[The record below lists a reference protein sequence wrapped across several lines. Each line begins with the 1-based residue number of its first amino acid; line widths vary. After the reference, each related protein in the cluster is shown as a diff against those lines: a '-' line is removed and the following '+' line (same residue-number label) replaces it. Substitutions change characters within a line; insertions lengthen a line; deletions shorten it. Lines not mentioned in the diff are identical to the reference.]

1 MRVLLRQGGR
11 ILAGEDAQTEI
22 PISDASAPPSLPDL
36 DSAAKYA
43 PTPCGSSSR
52 RTARTRVRLPLPMQ
66 RRRLHPCPITFDGKG
81 SLPGEKKSSRDGR
94 PPPGLRVFRADR
106 FSAPVR
112 LKSILAP
119 AFRNDGLLSALRDKP
134 LDAGPCGWTRRE
146 SYGPPDD
153 KLFQQYPREAPYPIR
168 PCGPDWSAKH
178 RPPFPR
184 FASPPSEC
192 RAGPESLLCTFRSE
206 PIFAFANLGL

>member
-1 MRVLLRQGGR
+1 MNSRSETTGPHPGFLPFARPLRQGGR

-66 RRRLHPCPITFDGKG
+66 RRRLHPYPITFDGKG

-94 PPPGLRVFRADR
+94 PPPGLRYSGGQVFRAC
-106 FSAPVR
+106 PPE
-112 LKSILAP
+112 KHLAP
-119 AFRNDGLLSALRDKP
+119 HSETTVSFPSFRLAAVGMPRRTGEPPLHIPLRM
-134 LDAGPCGWTRRE
+134 
-146 SYGPPDD
+146 
-153 KLFQQYPREAPYPIR
+153 
-168 PCGPDWSAKH
+168 
-178 RPPFPR
+178 
-184 FASPPSEC
+184 
-192 RAGPESLLCTFRSE
+192 
-206 PIFAFANLGL
+206 PIFASSNLEL